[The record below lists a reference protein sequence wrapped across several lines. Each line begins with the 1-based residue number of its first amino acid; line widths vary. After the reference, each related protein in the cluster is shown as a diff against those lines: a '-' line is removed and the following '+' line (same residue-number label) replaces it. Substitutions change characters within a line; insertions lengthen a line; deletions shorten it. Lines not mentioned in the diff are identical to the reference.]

1 MAAQLERTANSHLIR
16 FGPELNIFT
25 VKEDFDALQCLQ
37 HEALSTLVIDLSQ
50 VGDFDSAGLQLLLW
64 LRQHLLSEQPIHW
77 MGLDN
82 EIIRK
87 VTELFRLSLSDGIDV
102 SAAEM

>member
-64 LRQHLLSEQPIHW
+64 LRQHLSTEQPIHW

-82 EIIRK
+82 EIICK
-87 VTELFRLSLSDGIDV
+87 VTDLFRLSLSDGIEV
-102 SAAEM
+102 SAQEH